1 MRLSRDFDGKTIVS
15 VSDGRILGKT
25 KDVYL
30 DPDLRQMTGFH
41 IGREGL
47 IKRKTILIQQAD
59 IVLLGIDV
67 ILVKDSDVLTD
78 DQTVPEAKLWL
89 RQDDLDGRQ
98 VVTPGGTKLGIVG
111 DVVIGDDGV
120 VNEIALSRVL
130 VEGPLAEKRNIPR
143 DAVLDV
149 GNEDEPMTVDLAM
162 MEKLLGAGFIE
173 EDEPVGE
180 TAVETPEPSD
190 EILTIDV
197 EDAPETD
204 ESSAEEVSE

>member
-15 VSDGRILGKT
+15 ISDGRILGKT

-30 DPDLRQMTGFH
+30 DPDLQTMTGFH

-47 IKRKTILIQQAD
+47 IKRKTILIQRQD
-59 IVLLGIDV
+59 VVLLGVDV
-67 ILVKDSDVLTD
+67 ILVKDSDVFTD
-78 DQTVPEAKLWL
+78 DQQMPEAKLWL

-111 DVVIGDDGV
+111 DVVLDDTGAV
-120 VNEIALSRVL
+120 MEIALSRVL

-149 GNEDEPMTVDLAM
+149 GKDGEPMMVDLAV
-162 MEKLLGAGFIE
+162 MEKLFGTGFIE
-173 EDEPVGE
+173 EDEDGAE
-180 TAVETPEPSD
+180 TAVAPQDSAEV
-190 EILTIDV
+190 LTVEVDTIEEGEAA
-197 EDAPETD
+197 EDAITK
-204 ESSAEEVSE
+204 